1 MLEKSQIELGRDF
14 ANQSFNKGKILLVGV
29 TGSHFYGFP
38 APDSD
43 FDLKGIHVAPTRELL
58 GLEKP
63 TAAQNVEQMWKNT
76 LCDFTSNEVE
86 QALKLLLKGNGNML
100 ERIFSPFQLFETE
113 EAAQLRE
120 MKDFY
125 LSKRFFHHYSGF
137 FQKKCNEFLNNGLF
151 RIKSLLYIYRV
162 ALTGI
167 HLLITGEVIGDVKK
181 LGPEYKFEEALE
193 LIKLYS
199 ETSEKKCLDENSAK
213 QFVERWPGLER
224 RLEEAHASSHL
235 PDEPADLKK
244 CSDWLVEVRL
254 KNITMETSI
263 P

>member
-1 MLEKSQIELGRDF
+1 MIEKTLVDLGRDF
-14 ANQSFNKGKILLVGV
+14 VEKSFNKGTILLVGV

-43 FDLKGIHVAPTRELL
+43 LDLKGIHVAPTQEIL

-63 TAAQNVEQMWKNT
+63 TLAQNVEQMWQNT

-100 ERIFSPFQLFETE
+100 ERIFSPVQLFETE
-113 EAAQLRE
+113 EAEQLRSL
-120 MKDFY
+120 KDAY
-125 LSKRFFHHYSGF
+125 ISKRFFHHYSGF
-137 FQKKCNEFLNNGLF
+137 FQKKCDEFLKSDVF
-151 RIKSLLYIYRV
+151 RIKPLLYIYRV

-181 LGPEYKFEEALE
+181 LAPEYGFDEALK
-193 LIKLYS
+193 LIKIYS
-199 ETSEKKCLDENSAK
+199 ETSEKKCLDANSAK
-213 QFVERWPGLER
+213 QFVDRWPELET
-224 RLEEAHASSHL
+224 RLEEAHASSFL
-235 PDEPADLKK
+235 PDTPADMKK
-244 CSDWLVEVRL
+244 CSDWLVKVRL
-254 KNITMETSI
+254 KKII